1 MRPRTSLLLAAAGLV
16 IVAWLAASLGEREAR
31 PEDRDLR
38 RSTMLTGPAGA
49 RAWAEALE
57 LLHVRVTRFRHRP
70 SDLPPPAEG
79 VVVAVLDPAI
89 PLTAIDGLRLAAWQ
103 ASGGNVLAAGQ
114 GSNAYIRCFGLAVQP
129 RYGSAVYLQGDSVR
143 VNFLLVP
150 AEGNESQRTLTDAP
164 TCSAGSY
171 HADTLLALAGGEPVA
186 LRVWPDSGGM
196 ALLVADGGLFA
207 NRAVRETRAGEFTL
221 GLVSGSFTHVIVDEY
236 HQGFGPGGGM
246 LGAAWRWLV
255 STPAGWAMIQLGI
268 VATIAL
274 LLGAIR
280 FGPARRVI
288 ERRRRSPLEHVHA
301 LATALA
307 AAGGHEVAVS
317 LVVSGLRR
325 RLSHGTSLPHGAA
338 RDWLVA
344 LPGRTRTAQGRAA
357 AERLITLTHGP
368 ADAHSVREAAI
379 AVEDVWQD
387 LTP

>member
-16 IVAWLAASLGEREAR
+16 IVAWVAASLGEREAR

-38 RSTMLTGPAGA
+38 RSTLLTGPAGA
-49 RAWAEALE
+49 RAWAEALG
-57 LLHVRVTRFRHRP
+57 LLHVRITRFRQRP
-70 SDLPPPAEG
+70 GDLPPPAEG
-79 VVVAVLDPAI
+79 VVFAVLDPAI
-89 PLTAIDGLRLAAWQ
+89 PLSSMDGLRLAAWQ
-103 ASGGNVLAAGQ
+103 ASGGNVLAAGP
-114 GSNAYIRCFGLAVQP
+114 GSNAYIGCFGFAARP
-129 RYGSAVYLQGDSVR
+129 RYGSSAYLRGGSVR
-143 VNFLLVP
+143 VSFLLSPTEGGHQGHLSELP
-150 AEGNESQRTLTDAP
+150 A
-164 TCSAGSY
+164 CSAGAY
-171 HADTLLALAGGEPVA
+171 RADTLLALPTGEPVA
-186 LRVWPDSGGM
+186 LRIRPDSGGV

-207 NRAVRETRAGEFTL
+207 NRTIRETGAGEFTL

-246 LGAAWRWLV
+246 LGAARRWLV
-255 STPAGWAMIQLGI
+255 RTPAGWAIIQLGI

-288 ERRRRSPLEHVHA
+288 ERRRRSSLEHVRA

-317 LVVSGLRR
+317 LVVRGLRR
-325 RLSHGTSLPHGAA
+325 RLSHGASAPLGAT
-338 RDWLVA
+338 RDWLSA
-344 LPGRTRTAQGRAA
+344 LPGRTRTARGRAA
-357 AERLITLTHGP
+357 AERLITLTRGR

>member
-16 IVAWLAASLGEREAR
+16 IIAWVAASLGQREAR
-31 PEDRDLR
+31 PADRDLR
-38 RSTMLTGPAGA
+38 RSTLLTGPAGA
-49 RAWAEALE
+49 RAWADALG
-57 LLHVRVTRFRHRP
+57 LLHVRVTRFRQRSRDL
-70 SDLPPPAEG
+70 SDPADS
-79 VVVAVLDPAI
+79 VIFAVLDPAI
-89 PLTAIDGLRLAAWQ
+89 PLSRVDGLWLAAWLK
-103 ASGGNVLAAGQ
+103 AGGSVLAAGP
-114 GSNAYIRCFGLAVQP
+114 GSNTFLNCFGLTARPQ
-129 RYGSAVYLQGDSVR
+129 YGKAAYLRGDSVP
-143 VNFLLVP
+143 VNFLLAAADSESAARSVSEVP
-150 AEGNESQRTLTDAP
+150 A
-164 TCSAGSY
+164 CSPGAY
-171 HADTLLALAGGEPVA
+171 TADTLLALPTGEPVA
-186 LRVWPDSGGM
+186 MRIRPDSGGV

-207 NRAVRETRAGEFTL
+207 NRTVRETTAGEFTL

-246 LGAAWRWLV
+246 LGAAWHWLV
-255 STPAGWAMIQLGI
+255 TAPAGWGILQLSV
-268 VATIAL
+268 VAVIAL

-317 LVVSGLRR
+317 LVVRGLRR
-325 RLSHGTSLPHGAA
+325 RLSHGTSTHGGATG
-338 RDWLVA
+338 DWLA
-344 LPGRTRTAQGRAA
+344 TLPGRTRTARGREA
-357 AERLITLTHGP
+357 AERLITLTRGR